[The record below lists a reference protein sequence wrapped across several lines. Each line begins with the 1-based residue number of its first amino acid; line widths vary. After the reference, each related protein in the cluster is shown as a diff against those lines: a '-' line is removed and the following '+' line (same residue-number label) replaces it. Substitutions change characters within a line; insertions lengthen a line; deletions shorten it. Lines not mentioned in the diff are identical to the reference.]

1 MKKKI
6 ALGIVM
12 CLVGLSLAGCG
23 KEASPVEAYTQWTDK
38 VHMGDTAE
46 QVRQAMGIEIN
57 EKGSAEN
64 RYWYDLPIQAEN
76 INKSYAYIEFD
87 GDVTSEQ
94 SKAWTKTLTIFTE
107 KGVTEEEYE
116 SVFQPWVE
124 YFDDIYGV
132 PEYETNQKLGTTQII
147 WEDETGEYEKISV
160 YYEQYDEEKEA
171 LSMHVFWYGSEYDP
185 TPEGW

>member
-6 ALGIVM
+6 ALGLVV

-76 INKSYAYIEFD
+76 INKSYINIEFD

-94 SKAWTKTLTIFTE
+94 SKAWTKRLSIFTE

-132 PEYETNQKLGTTQII
+132 PEYETNQKLGTTQIT
-147 WEDETGEYEKISV
+147 WKDETGEYEEITLL
-160 YYEQYDEEKEA
+160 YNRYDQDKEI
-171 LSMHVFWYGSEYDP
+171 LILIFWYGSEYDP

>member
-23 KEASPVEAYTQWTDK
+23 KEASPVEAYTQWPDK
-38 VHMGDTAE
+38 VNMGDTAE

-76 INKSYAYIEFD
+76 INKSYTYIEFD

-94 SKAWTKTLTIFTE
+94 SKVWRKTLAILME
-107 KGVTEEEYE
+107 KGVTEEEYRT
-116 SVFQPWVE
+116 VLHPWVE
-124 YFDDIYGV
+124 HFDDVYGES
-132 PEYETNQKLGTTQII
+132 EYEIDNKLGYI
-147 WEDETGEYEKISV
+147 
-160 YYEQYDEEKEA
+160 
-171 LSMHVFWYGSEYDP
+171 
-185 TPEGW
+185 